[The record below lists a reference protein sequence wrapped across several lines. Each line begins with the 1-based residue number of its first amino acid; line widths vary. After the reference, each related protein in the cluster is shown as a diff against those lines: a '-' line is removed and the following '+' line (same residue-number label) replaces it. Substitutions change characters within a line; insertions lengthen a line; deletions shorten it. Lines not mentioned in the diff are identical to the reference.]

1 MLKLIRLYLAIH
13 MKSFKADLME
23 AVSLISNIEQ
33 DLKIDTLNANEKIIF
48 YSILLKEKKSKEC
61 IISDVIHASKLSRS
75 TVFKTLKKLQDINLI
90 SFKQSSIDK
99 RELLINVNL

>member
-1 MLKLIRLYLAIH
+1 

-23 AVSLISNIEQ
+23 AVSLISNIER
-33 DLKIDTLNANEKIIF
+33 DLKINTLNANEKIIF

-75 TVFKTLKKLQDINLI
+75 TVFKILKKLQDINLI

>member
-1 MLKLIRLYLAIH
+1 

-23 AVSLISNIEQ
+23 AVSLISNIER
-33 DLKIDTLNANEKIIF
+33 DLKINTLNANEKIIF

-61 IISDVIHASKLSRS
+61 IISDVIHGSKLSRS

-90 SFKQSSIDK
+90 SFKQSSVDK